1 MVTFFTI
8 LFGLLFINAVLLIFS
23 VNGAKE
29 RFEKPIQKISETVV
43 TKLVPKVPSE
53 TEYKK
58 AV

>member
-1 MVTFFTI
+1 MVTFFAI

-23 VNGAKE
+23 INGAREK
-29 RFEKPIQKISETVV
+29 FEKPIQKISDTVV
-43 TKLVPKVPSE
+43 TKLVPGESPE